1 MREEEYASSIE
12 GFIAEYLAPEILSKQ
27 GRILIIFIWSIMI
40 VFSAIGASHI
50 TSNFSLEFFLV
61 DGEPVT

>member
-1 MREEEYASSIE
+1 MKEEQYASSIE
-12 GFIAEYLAPEILSKQ
+12 GSIAQYLAPEVLSKQ
-27 GRILIIFIWSIMI
+27 GRIMIILIWSIMI
-40 VFSAIGASHI
+40 VFSTIGARQI